1 MMKPAAPHVVGFFCT
16 RERHQ
21 RTVRRVGFLLRNSKG
36 QSFVEFTLL
45 LPLLLTLVGGATD
58 LGIALFASHIA
69 QNAAREGARQAATLQ
84 ANPCT
89 GSPNGKTTA
98 ENRVRISALFSS
110 FTANCS
116 GPTTNPNTG
125 QKEVTVAVSGQ
136 YSFSFLRLIGFRTP
150 FTISR
155 RATMRYEWP

>member
-1 MMKPAAPHVVGFFCT
+1 M
-16 RERHQ
+16 RERRQ
-21 RTVRRVGFLLRNSKG
+21 STMRRIVSRLRNRG
-36 QSFVEFTLL
+36 QSTVEFTLL

-58 LGIALFASHIA
+58 LGLALFASHIA

-84 ANPCT
+84 TNPCT

-98 ENRVRISALFSS
+98 ENRVRISTLFSS

-136 YSFSFLRLIGFRTP
+136 YSFSFLRLIWFRTP
-150 FTISR
+150 LTISR
-155 RATMRYEWP
+155 SATMRYEWP